1 MDKKNIHSLLSDH
14 NLVVPEIQREYV
26 WGSTKNK
33 KVLEQFLLD
42 LDVKLSQ
49 GDANIGF
56 LYSYKSGAEHYLID
70 GQQRFTTIL
79 LLLFYLSVAE
89 GEDTHAEFVNL
100 LRLSNNLQAFSYRVR
115 SYTES
120 FLQNLLSHDTIN
132 AKEVEDQVWFKSEYK
147 GDPTIDS
154 MIGALSTFEEI
165 ITSVTN
171 ISYKN
176 IMEKVFFWYF
186 DVEQTFQGEE
196 LYITMNSR
204 GEKLTDSEQIKPR
217 LLRNESTQ
225 KEYYGKKWDEWEE
238 FFYSKSLRGNR
249 KIDVIDTAMSNV
261 IRIVIELKDI
271 HEHDHIKPVEDSSLI
286 TLDDIEKH
294 MVAIQG
300 LSKIQNGRYAEE
312 VAKLYGDNK
321 SDGNFYVLKAL
332 ITTYLRNPKDT
343 REYERVYQTITNHVR
358 RNKIRHRDFLVFLD
372 AYKQSTEDCNFYFV
386 AKTACDGWKFVVG
399 SKLKT
404 NNSVFT
410 GHELEKIEICIKSG
424 EDAENAIWKEQAKPF
439 WNGDIKQLLIWAKQ
453 DGEFC
458 LDEFIRISNNFNLL
472 FDQNENAGWTTD
484 NVRQALITRK
494 MPYYPYDNRWFG
506 YSSSEW
512 KKIIQANQGEFLH
525 FINLFDGMDAQLRDE
540 KIDSLKQQ
548 YVEKEENTWAE
559 FVHHDYLLDYCNKK
573 HIQYRKEYGFEC
585 VKNEYAQPH
594 SVKNQHLENYLYNHI
609 PEIEHWNYWVDRSG
623 WKSVVKLYRDNYP
636 FALYIQYRADADY
649 RYEIRFVNQ
658 SDDVSK
664 EALSANAISA
674 GFEFIDD
681 SLRIYTSC
689 DLDELFNKLK
699 ELTTIPLP

>member
-1 MDKKNIHSLLSDH
+1 MNNIIR
-14 NLVVPEIQREYV
+14 V
-26 WGSTKNK
+26 
-33 KVLEQFLLD
+33 VLELKTL
-42 LDVKLSQ
+42 
-49 GDANIGF
+49 G
-56 LYSYKSGAEHYLID
+56 EH
-70 GQQRFTTIL
+70 
-79 LLLFYLSVAE
+79 S
-89 GEDTHAEFVNL
+89 
-100 LRLSNNLQAFSYRVR
+100 S
-115 SYTES
+115 
-120 FLQNLLSHDTIN
+120 
-132 AKEVEDQVWFKSEYK
+132 
-147 GDPTIDS
+147 
-154 MIGALSTFEEI
+154 
-165 ITSVTN
+165 
-171 ISYKN
+171 
-176 IMEKVFFWYF
+176 
-186 DVEQTFQGEE
+186 
-196 LYITMNSR
+196 
-204 GEKLTDSEQIKPR
+204 
-217 LLRNESTQ
+217 
-225 KEYYGKKWDEWEE
+225 
-238 FFYSKSLRGNR
+238 
-249 KIDVIDTAMSNV
+249 
-261 IRIVIELKDI
+261 
-271 HEHDHIKPVEDSSLI
+271 IKPVEDADKISLS
-286 TLDDIEKH
+286 DINIY
-294 MVAIQG
+294 MDALIQ
-300 LSKIQNGRYAEE
+300 LTTISDGRYIPEIE
-312 VAKLYGDNK
+312 RLYGDK
-321 SDGNFYVLKAL
+321 SSDANFYVLKAL
-332 ITTYLRNPKDT
+332 LTENIKGQTDEY
-343 REYERVYQTITNHVR
+343 EYERVYQTVKNQVR
-358 RNKIRHRDFLVFLD
+358 RNKLNNLPFLKFLND
-372 AYKQSTEDCNFYFV
+372 YNGSTLSWYSFIDENP
-386 AKTACDGWKFVVG
+386 CDVC
-399 SKLKT
+399 SPII
-404 NNSVFT
+404 N
-410 GHELEKIEICIKSG
+410 GHELEKVKICIAYGK
-424 EDAENAIWKEQAKPF
+424 EAERAIWQEQESLF